1 MNIPTKKYEFHIS
14 DSESK
19 VLSLL
24 KGKVFHTTKKESL
37 ESIISS
43 GSIRNSKS
51 LREEGIS
58 YSYAGQSD
66 HSYAFIN
73 SFVSLVDLRTAN
85 DNCIIFQNS
94 NYPFLNLPA
103 DSKTNCFLILSET
116 QYDNLILEEKALED
130 FPNRD
135 KVWLPKIEC
144 WIANEIPIDYIKE
157 IIEVE
162 FDHAVEDLEMSE
174 EQIQI
179 IEENKKKLDEVWA
192 KRKAEIEPADNN

>member
-1 MNIPTKKYEFHIS
+1 MNIPTKKYKFHIS

-19 VLSLL
+19 VLPLL

-37 ESIISS
+37 EAIISS

-51 LREEGIS
+51 LREEGVT

-73 SFVSLVDLRTAN
+73 SFVSLVDLRTA
-85 DNCIIFQNS
+85 DDEWIIFQNS

-103 DSKTNCFLILSET
+103 DSKTNCFLILSEA

-130 FPNRD
+130 FPKRN
-135 KVWLPKIEC
+135 KVWLPRVEC
-144 WIANEIPIDYIKE
+144 WIANEIPIEHIEE

-162 FDHAVEDLEMSE
+162 FDHTVEEQEMSE

-179 IEENKKKLDEVWA
+179 IEQNKKFLDKVWA
-192 KRKAEIEPADNN
+192 KRKAEIEAADNN